1 MTMLLIGHMKR
12 NCPKNKQTRD
22 PRGRGGRGAG
32 RGSSSSSRNR
42 GRGRGNPYKVNN
54 MVNNIKKEETGE
66 CSPPPLTPD
75 HKEGSPTTQ
84 KN

>member
-54 MVNNIKKEETGE
+54 IKKEEVGE
-66 CSPPPLTPD
+66 CSTPPLTPD

>member
-32 RGSSSSSRNR
+32 RGSSSSSRSR

-54 MVNNIKKEETGE
+54 IKKEEAGE
-66 CSPPPLTPD
+66 CSTPPLTPD

>member
-12 NCPKNKQTRD
+12 NCPKIKQTRD
-22 PRGRGGRGAG
+22 SRGRGGRGAG

-54 MVNNIKKEETGE
+54 IKKEETGE
-66 CSPPPLTPD
+66 CSTPPLTPD

>member
-32 RGSSSSSRNR
+32 RGSSSISRSR

-54 MVNNIKKEETGE
+54 IKKEEAGE
-66 CSPPPLTPD
+66 SSPPPLTPD
-75 HKEGSPTTQ
+75 HKEGSPMTQ

>member
-32 RGSSSSSRNR
+32 RGSSSSSRSR

-54 MVNNIKKEETGE
+54 IKKEETGE
-66 CSPPPLTPD
+66 GSPPPLTPD
-75 HKEGSPTTQ
+75 YKEGSPTTQ